1 MKEVTRIHIAKTVYN
16 VEVEAKKELEKYMKD
31 LERYANDAEILTDIE
46 IRITEL
52 LAERGVQKDG
62 IITMGDVVAIRK
74 QLGEPKDFAEDGE
87 VVVTEEVEVKS
98 RKRLY
103 RDYDNAVLG
112 GVLSGFAQ
120 YIGVDSIWIRL
131 LFIVLL
137 FVSFGTA
144 SLIYLILWLLLPPA
158 KTAAEKL
165 EMTGEKVTLEAI
177 KQKGN
182 KVNESLTSKRTAD
195 TVQRLLTFCLGLFFS
210 IMALG
215 ALIATIMSV
224 AVAIFNMVPT
234 ESFGGIWFV
243 WLAFGLFVLSGL
255 LLAALNIVLAIT
267 SFKRVWTKRIGI
279 AIVAITI
286 GGILTFSTGVG
297 TFLYG
302 QWHSEETVR
311 QSMTTTNKQLSSE
324 FKDTKEL
331 TINTNEGP
339 RFGNYPVV
347 YTVTNEKPHVEFVYQ
362 KDTQTPQVNIKQ
374 DGDKTTIDLNIEDN
388 WRKRGDIPVHIYGPA
403 LSELT
408 VTHGDVR
415 YETDNQQNMTFIATN
430 HGSITVSGTFELV
443 KASVDKNGEIELDS
457 ATVNNLEAS
466 ANNGEVSTGVVK
478 NLNVAQPDSCPDRD
492 NTENSVEVANV
503 TGEFIYN
510 GEKQS
515 PGNLENPCGIVKF
528 NSKEDK

>member
-324 FKDTKEL
+324 FKDTKKL

-339 RFGNYPVV
+339 RFGNYLVA
-347 YTVTNEKPHVEFVYQ
+347 YTVANEKPHV
-362 KDTQTPQVNIKQ
+362 
-374 DGDKTTIDLNIEDN
+374 
-388 WRKRGDIPVHIYGPA
+388 
-403 LSELT
+403 
-408 VTHGDVR
+408 
-415 YETDNQQNMTFIATN
+415 
-430 HGSITVSGTFELV
+430 
-443 KASVDKNGEIELDS
+443 
-457 ATVNNLEAS
+457 
-466 ANNGEVSTGVVK
+466 
-478 NLNVAQPDSCPDRD
+478 
-492 NTENSVEVANV
+492 
-503 TGEFIYN
+503 
-510 GEKQS
+510 
-515 PGNLENPCGIVKF
+515 
-528 NSKEDK
+528 